1 MSSNELPILNFSDLY
16 NPLLRENF
24 YQNLRILSREIGF
37 FYLIGHGIEPE
48 RFEEIQTIG
57 QQFFELPYEEKEKIA
72 MHQSP
77 HFRGYT
83 HALEEITYHAQD
95 NREQIDIGADLEA
108 LDNIPHNQPWLR
120 LQGPNQWP
128 ELAGFKEV
136 ITAWQK
142 DLRKISIDLLH
153 AVLVALDLPENSL
166 DDFVTGTP
174 NELLKIIHYPGTD
187 DETQKQ
193 GLGPHK
199 DSGILTLLLQ
209 DKVGG
214 LQVYTKDNKWIDV
227 PYAENAFI
235 INIGEVLEL
244 ATNGYLVANIHQVI
258 SPKQSVDR
266 YSVAYFLTPSL
277 YAGQIPILD
286 LPSELKQ
293 LATGPQSSPENP
305 LLKNAGENTL
315 KGRLRSHLAVTK
327 KFYPE
332 QYQKIIAQTAY
343 YQK

>member
-1 MSSNELPILNFSDLY
+1 MNLANISSNELPILNFSDLY

-57 QQFFELPYEEKEKIA
+57 QQFFDLPYEEKEKIA

-77 HFRGYT
+77 NFRGYT

-95 NREQIDIGADLEA
+95 NREQIDIGADLE
-108 LDNIPHNQPWLR
+108 
-120 LQGPNQWP
+120 
-128 ELAGFKEV
+128 
-136 ITAWQK
+136 
-142 DLRKISIDLLH
+142 
-153 AVLVALDLPENSL
+153 ALDLPENSL